1 MSKSFCRK
9 SLASRSVRRLAVY
22 CNLSRIAR
30 RATREALA
38 TEDQPNPRRQ
48 LILIL
53 APTHTLRQID
63 FMKETQEIIL
73 ATLCGSDLLEKVAA
87 VYLLGSVVKGTMR
100 SDSDIDIAI
109 LPRNDM
115 SISLQDRI
123 ALIGSLSLALRHEVD
138 LGIITAQNLIYAS
151 EAILT
156 GKRFLTLDTAYV
168 DQTEMRLLGG
178 YLQLRFDRREIE
190 EAYHAA

>member
-1 MSKSFCRK
+1 
-9 SLASRSVRRLAVY
+9 
-22 CNLSRIAR
+22 
-30 RATREALA
+30 
-38 TEDQPNPRRQ
+38 
-48 LILIL
+48 
-53 APTHTLRQID
+53 
-63 FMKETQEIIL
+63 MKETQEIIL

-178 YLQLRFDRREIE
+178 YLQLRFDRREVE